1 MSTPALEVAAQV
13 SGERLWQRLM
23 ALAEHGAR
31 PDGGVDRQALSEA
44 EIAAR
49 ATLIGWGREIGLQP
63 YTDELANL
71 FLRLEGRQSDLPA
84 VLVGS
89 HTDSQPT
96 GGKFDGAF
104 GVLAGLEALQAI
116 MISGLRPMRSIEVV
130 AWTNEEASRF
140 APGMMG
146 SEAFTGRRD
155 PETILAVRD
164 AEGISVAEAV
174 AAVLA
179 RDDDVPLRNFRR
191 PVAAFI
197 EPHIEQGPLLEA
209 AGIPVGI
216 VTGIQGTLRYRV
228 RVEGEA
234 AHAGTTP
241 RERRRDALMSALL
254 MIGSVDALCAATGD
268 TLCTVGML
276 KLEPN
281 APSVIPASAF
291 FSIDIR
297 QRDNAILD
305 ELRRTIPDTLQQLAE
320 PCSVV
325 VNEIAHA
332 ESIIFDGGIRERLTA
347 AAERLAIP
355 SMPIYSAAGHDA
367 RHLNYVCPT
376 GMLFAPCRE
385 GISHNPTESA
395 EPDDLD
401 AGTRVLAH
409 ALWELAN
416 V

>member
-84 VLVGS
+84 VLAGS
-89 HTDSQPT
+89 HIDSQPT